1 MIISNFREV
10 GIVYKKYS
18 VSLTRFLLNIEP
30 QSLFNPTKLQI
41 VFFRLVI
48 FTVHFYN
55 FTLGFINIKLS
66 LGRGIF
72 KEYLLGRKE

>member
-1 MIISNFREV
+1 MS
-10 GIVYKKYS
+10 
-18 VSLTRFLLNIEP
+18 FLLNIEP
-30 QSLFNPTKLQI
+30 KSLFNPTKLQI

-48 FTVHFYN
+48 FTVHLYN
-55 FTLGFINIKLS
+55 FTLGLINIRLS